1 MRHLLYCLL
10 VYCSLAS
17 SAEIYRWT
25 DANGQVHFGE
35 QPREGAQQVEVR
47 PPALDDDALAR
58 ERLQRTE
65 QFFDAR
71 RQEKEDARRKEAQVR
86 NERASQ
92 CVKLRS
98 QLSQIKRE
106 GQYFS
111 VDAKGERQYYSAEQ
125 MDAARRKLTDAIK
138 ERCGR

>member
-1 MRHLLYCLL
+1 MRHLLFCLL
-10 VYCSLAS
+10 ACSSLA

-25 DANGQVHFGE
+25 DANGQVHFSE

-47 PPALDDDALAR
+47 PPALDDDAPTR

-71 RQEKEDARRKEAQVR
+71 RQEKEEARRKEIQAR

-92 CVKLRS
+92 CVQLRS

-106 GQYFS
+106 GKYFS

-125 MDAARRKLTDAIK
+125 VDAARRKLTDAIK